1 MNDQFNNNHKENEQ
15 DLVNPIENNST
26 ENTNTQ
32 EESAAEPEINFVLED
47 LGESSH
53 NTSSEDASTQTA
65 SGEKTEALGGQKKR
79 FSFKKAVS
87 RTTSGLVV
95 VGLVLSAACG
105 FGGGMLASRM
115 NSSNGVMYQSVRQV
129 SDSGS
134 ASEGE
139 AMTTQQVVDTV
150 GNSVVEIRTETVTRD
165 QFFQQAVTEGA
176 GSGVILSED
185 GYIVTNDHVVDG
197 ANTIN
202 VTTKDGQSYTATLI
216 GTDSSSDIALLKIDA
231 TGLTAAVMGDSSQL
245 AVGESVIAIGNPLG
259 ELGGTVTEGII
270 SATEREITIDGETMS
285 MLQTDAAINPGNSGG
300 GLFNTYG
307 ELVGIVDAK
316 STGSG
321 VEGLG
326 FAIPINDAKTVVESL
341 RTNGYVTGRP
351 ALGVSLLDIDSSQ
364 AAMQYGVSSTGTY
377 VAEVTQGSGA
387 ANAGIQAGDRI
398 VSVDGNAVTT
408 SEDVRSAITEKN
420 VGDTVSIQVE
430 RDGQMVTLDVTLG
443 EQSSSN

>member
-26 ENTNTQ
+26 DNTNTQ

-65 SGEKTEALGGQKKR
+65 SGEKTEALGGKKKR

-197 ANTIN
+197 ANTNN

-387 ANAGIQAGDRI
+387 ANAGIQVGDRI